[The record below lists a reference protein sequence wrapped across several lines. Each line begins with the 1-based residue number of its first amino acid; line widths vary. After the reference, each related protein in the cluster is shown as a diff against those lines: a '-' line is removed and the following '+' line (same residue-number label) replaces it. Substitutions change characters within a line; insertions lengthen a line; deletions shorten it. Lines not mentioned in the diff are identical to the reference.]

1 MGKKTEGLSKKE
13 IRRRKKKKSLIIKT
27 VVLIALLA
35 VLGVCVFFLIR
46 TMQAEQKE
54 QQPAIQE
61 EVTPSPEPEIETK
74 LQCWK
79 RQLIWQ
85 RLMIMMGLSK
95 S

>member
-46 TMQAEQKE
+46 TMQSEQKE
-54 QQPAIQE
+54 Q
-61 EVTPSPEPEIETK
+61 
-74 LQCWK
+74 
-79 RQLIWQ
+79 
-85 RLMIMMGLSK
+85 
-95 S
+95 